1 MGALNSWASGIVA
14 SVIIATIIEMILPEG
29 KNKKYIKTI
38 IGIFVLF
45 AIISPVITKFS
56 KGDIDLGAILASS
69 SNVSDY
75 SEKTKSINTDNM
87 VLDTYKEKLKTEIT
101 KKIEEKGYA
110 VNSLNIEISSK
121 EESYGY
127 IKSISIDVQEKEEK
141 GQISMVNEIKI
152 DVNSKEKTQEK
163 KSISEAKIEEIR
175 EYLAESYQ
183 IDKNNI
189 IIS

>member
-1 MGALNSWASGIVA
+1 MGALNSWTSGIVA

-45 AIISPVITKFS
+45 AIISPVISKFS
-56 KGDIDLGAILASS
+56 ESNIDLESILASS
-69 SNVSDY
+69 SNVSNY
-75 SEKTKSINTDNM
+75 SEKTKSINTENM
-87 VLDTYKEKLKTEIT
+87 VLDTYKEKLKSEIT

-110 VNSLNIEISSK
+110 VNSINLEISNQ
-121 EESYGY
+121 EENYGY
-127 IKSISIDVQEKEEK
+127 INSINIEVQEKEENNK
-141 GQISMVNEIKI
+141 ISIVNEIKI
-152 DVNSKEKTQEK
+152 DVNSKEKIQEK
-163 KSISEAKIEEIR
+163 KSISEEKIEEIR
-175 EYLAESYQ
+175 QYLAESYQ

>member
-75 SEKTKSINTDNM
+75 SEKAKSINTDNM

-101 KKIEEKGYA
+101 KKLEEKGYA

-152 DVNSKEKTQEK
+152 DVNSKEETQEK

>member
-1 MGALNSWASGIVA
+1 
-14 SVIIATIIEMILPEG
+14 MILPEG

-56 KGDIDLGAILASS
+56 KDDIDLEAILASS

-75 SEKTKSINTDNM
+75 SEKAKSINTDNM

-101 KKIEEKGYA
+101 KKLEEKGYA
-110 VNSLNIEISSK
+110 VNSLNIEISGK

-127 IKSISIDVQEKEEK
+127 INRISIDVKEKEEK
-141 GQISMVNEIKI
+141 SQISMVNEIKI

>member
-1 MGALNSWASGIVA
+1 
-14 SVIIATIIEMILPEG
+14 MILPEG

-56 KGDIDLGAILASS
+56 ESDINLEAILASS

-75 SEKTKSINTDNM
+75 SEKAKSINTDNM
-87 VLDTYKEKLKTEIT
+87 VLDTYKEKLKVEIT
-101 KKIEEKGYA
+101 KKLEEKGYV
-110 VNSLNIEISSK
+110 VNSVNVEISSK

-127 IKSISIDVQEKEEK
+127 INSISIDIQEKEEK
-141 GQISMVNEIKI
+141 SQISMVNEIKI
-152 DVNSKEKTQEK
+152 DVNSKEKIQEK

-175 EYLAESYQ
+175 EYLAESYK

>member
-1 MGALNSWASGIVA
+1 
-14 SVIIATIIEMILPEG
+14 MILPEG

-56 KGDIDLGAILASS
+56 KDDIDLGAILASS
-69 SNVSDY
+69 NVSDY
-75 SEKTKSINTDNM
+75 SEKAKSINTDNM

-101 KKIEEKGYA
+101 KKLEEKGYA

-127 IKSISIDVQEKEEK
+127 INSISIDVQEKEEK
-141 GQISMVNEIKI
+141 SQISMVNEIKI

-183 IDKNNI
+183 IDKDNI

>member
-75 SEKTKSINTDNM
+75 SEKVKSINTDNM

-101 KKIEEKGYA
+101 KKLEEKGYT
-110 VNSLNIEISSK
+110 VNSLNIEISSR

-127 IKSISIDVQEKEEK
+127 INSISIDVQEKEEK
-141 GQISMVNEIKI
+141 GSISMVNEIKI